1 MFFFSVQIWW
11 RSADLSVNFH
21 RLILIFRT
29 CRRANA
35 HQNLL
40 GQFSF
45 TLLET
50 FLKQIKP
57 IKQAFPGSVALF
69 SPLECNQELC
79 AQYLWQSCKPGCF
92 SVAFELYCLH
102 LVSHHFFMLYPKYP
116 PATGP
121 CALSGQ
127 THSPVCQNQL
137 STWTHNIHL
146 SLLSEAQRLTSED
159 ETGSSVPHIGS

>member
-1 MFFFSVQIWW
+1 MFFSVQIWW

-69 SPLECNQELC
+69 FPLECNQELC

-102 LVSHHFFMLYPKYP
+102 LVSHHSLCFTRNTPQRQARVPYQVKLIL
-116 PATGP
+116 P
-121 CALSGQ
+121 CAK
-127 THSPVCQNQL
+127 TNSPHGH
-137 STWTHNIHL
+137 TMFI
-146 SLLSEAQRLTSED
+146 
-159 ETGSSVPHIGS
+159 